1 MMKMITNRSL
11 LAVFFVILLMAF
23 LLIGE
28 GLANAQ
34 EYVIQLTPEE
44 EAWLA
49 EHHKIIIAYDDNSAM
64 RQK

>member
-23 LLIGE
+23 LLIGA
-28 GLANAQ
+28 GIANAQ

-49 EHHKIIIAYDDNSAM
+49 EHPKIIIAYDDNSAM

>member
-23 LLIGE
+23 LLIGA
-28 GLANAQ
+28 GIANAQ

-49 EHHKIIIAYDDNSAM
+49 EHPKIIIAYDDNSAV

>member
-1 MMKMITNRSL
+1 MKMLTNRSL
-11 LAVFFVILLMAF
+11 HAVFFVILLMAF
-23 LLIGE
+23 LLIGA
-28 GLANAQ
+28 GIANAQ

-49 EHHKIIIAYDDNSAM
+49 EHPKIIIAYDDNSAM